1 MANAQ
6 LALDAGVQ
14 FGDEMTKAGD
24 ISIFRFTIKVPAEG
38 DLIRTFFPESVQFT
52 GTGAQVDYCKD
63 KSLFL

>member
-1 MANAQ
+1 M
-6 LALDAGVQ
+6 Q

-24 ISIFRFTIKVPAEG
+24 TSVFRFTIKVPAEG

-52 GTGAQVDYCKD
+52 GIGAQVDYCKD